1 MRISSKER
9 KKRLKNKSFDS
20 QSIISSDYVF
30 LKNGN
35 VKRKRNKNSYFET
48 FLEKR
53 RMAAEFAQSKRCY
66 STVSTKIT
74 YMNKNNNKLSLHGLQ
89 DILNMKNLQNN
100 LPGKATSLI
109 DNTNNIINSDS
120 FFIQNNIINKNN
132 SLSQPAFEEIKHL
145 TNKSNVN
152 NNEYNNNLNKP
163 YELDNDTNEE
173 TSKFANQDRIIDT
186 NKSRKI
192 EILPST
198 FLEKNPN
205 ESKANNNTNA
215 NKNNYYKFKYNNN
228 TYIKKRPIRDEN
240 GLIATLRQNQN
251 QNQEINTNNNNNQV
265 EASISFRNDL
275 NNNMN
280 IKDKN
285 NNINNI
291 NIIENVNSNDFS
303 IKYNDKKNKDIN
315 RYIDTNNNEEN
326 DTNIN
331 FFNNIMQKNDINI
344 NKSNKEEE
352 IITENNKSNITDP
365 NDISNEAIEETN
377 VIKVNDNDYLDID
390 EEINKQKNIYKD
402 NNNIIIERQ
411 EEIKQ
416 IYERKENIQKNK
428 QNIKEKQKY
437 FNIPKIDTSHQNK
450 EKVVLKEINRDNN
463 TIFKKYNNEDK
474 SFKNKYL
481 SNFLSNETIDK
492 IDDNNNN
499 ISLLNKNQFI
509 KKSNKNIDDSKNNKN
524 ILINNNKNDNNKNI
538 NLFSLM
544 INKDLERLNNLKK
557 NSQTSNKE
565 QNYFDE
571 INNLIKKIKGR
582 RDSKNEEFENINNE
596 NREKLLELENKRK
609 DLKLTQSQINTALN
623 YNKKKIMFPKE
634 NEINKDNNILESKK
648 AKNNKF
654 KISITSRMQNLLNNL
669 KKEKI
674 SNNIEEY
681 DDNSELNY
689 NNKSIFTQ
697 NVINS
702 INNFI
707 KEENNQFSPENNS
720 NIHHI
725 NNINSNNHSNN
736 FIVLQNYYNNENNNK
751 KYKKIKTNFNNYIS
765 FDNSNYTT
773 DRNFISDRE
782 SKQSFNMNINKNDIN
797 ELDQKISKLIKNKYN
812 YRLSKSK
819 PTLNLSKPNINI
831 FENDNKYGITSNNSR
846 GFGKSID
853 YGPFVESHTYIDKN
867 KEDRQNKSKNSE
879 IEWYKSKSKR
889 SSDYSS
895 YFNLNYN
902 NNKLN
907 NNNNCEINIMPV
919 NNIKSIFKS
928 FNYKK

>member
-9 KKRLKNKSFDS
+9 KKPIKNKSFDS

-74 YMNKNNNKLSLHGLQ
+74 YINKNNNKLPLNGLQ
-89 DILNMKNLQNN
+89 DIINMKNLKNN

-120 FFIQNNIINKNN
+120 FLIQNNLINKNN
-132 SLSQPAFEEIKHL
+132 NLSQPTFDQIKHL
-145 TNKSNVN
+145 TNKSNAN
-152 NNEYNNNLNKP
+152 NNELNNNLNPP

-173 TSKFANQDRIIDT
+173 TSKFGNQDRIIDT

-192 EILPST
+192 ET
-198 FLEKNPN
+198 FQFKNLE
-205 ESKANNNTNA
+205 NNNSIN
-215 NKNNYYKFKYNNN
+215 NSKSNNNYYKLKCNNN

-240 GLIATLRQNQN
+240 GLIATLRQNQDN
-251 QNQEINTNNNNNQV
+251 NINSNQV
-265 EASISFRNDL
+265 ETSISFRNDL
-275 NNNMN
+275 NNN
-280 IKDKN
+280 IKEKN

-291 NIIENVNSNDFS
+291 NNKNKIENINSNDFN
-303 IKYNDKKNKDIN
+303 IKYNEQKNKDIN

-326 DTNIN
+326 DNNIN
-331 FFNNIMQKNDINI
+331 FFNNIIQKNVSNINI
-344 NKSNKEEE
+344 NKNNINNFNKEE

-377 VIKVNDNDYLDID
+377 VIKVNDYLDIEED
-390 EEINKQKNIYKD
+390 NNEKNKEINNDKNYMVK
-402 NNNIIIERQ
+402 NQ
-411 EEIKQ
+411 EGIKQ
-416 IYERKENIQKNK
+416 IYEREEYNGKNNK
-428 QNIKEKQKY
+428 NMNEKQKY
-437 FNIPKIDTSHQNK
+437 FNVPKIDISHQNN
-450 EKVVLKEINRDNN
+450 EKVVLKEINSDNN
-463 TIFKKYNNEDK
+463 SIFKNYDGNKI
-474 SFKNKYL
+474 KYL
-481 SNFLSNETIDK
+481 SNFVNNEK
-492 IDDNNNN
+492 INN
-499 ISLLNKNQFI
+499 IDNHNKISPFNKNRY
-509 KKSNKNIDDSKNNKN
+509 
-524 ILINNNKNDNNKNI
+524 LINNNKSFDDSNNIKNIINKNDKSKNNNI
-538 NLFSLM
+538 FSLM
-544 INKDLERLNNLKK
+544 INKDIERLNNLKK
-557 NSQTSNKE
+557 NSQINNKE

-571 INNLIKKIKGR
+571 INSLIMKIRGK
-582 RDSKNEEFENINNE
+582 RDIKNSEYQNINNE
-596 NREKLLELENKRK
+596 NKEKLIELENKKK
-609 DLKLTQSQINTALN
+609 DLKLIQSQINTALN
-623 YNKKKIMFPKE
+623 YNKKKIIFPNE
-634 NEINKDNNILESKK
+634 NEINNDNNKILESKK
-648 AKNNKF
+648 NKNNNKF
-654 KISITSRMQNLLNNL
+654 KVNITSRMQNLLNNL

-674 SNNIEEY
+674 SNNIEEEY
-681 DDNSELNY
+681 DDNNDLSY

-707 KEENNQFSPENNS
+707 KEDNNQFSSNN

-751 KYKKIKTNFNNYIS
+751 KYKKIKINYNNYIS
-765 FDNSNYTT
+765 FDNINYTT

-782 SKQSFNMNINKNDIN
+782 TKQSFNINKNDIN
-797 ELDQKISKLIKNKYN
+797 ELDEKIFKLIKNKHTN
-812 YRLSKSK
+812 RLSKSK
-819 PTLNLSKPNINI
+819 PSLNLNLSKPNINL
-831 FENDNKYGITSNNSR
+831 FENENKYGITSNNSR

-853 YGPFVESHTYIDKN
+853 YGPFMESNLYFGKIKEDIQSKN
-867 KEDRQNKSKNSE
+867 KNNE

-889 SSDYSS
+889 NSECSN

-902 NNKLN
+902 NNIITN
-907 NNNNCEINIMPV
+907 NNYDVNIMPV

>member
-9 KKRLKNKSFDS
+9 KKPIKNKSFDS

-74 YMNKNNNKLSLHGLQ
+74 YINKNNNKLPLNGLQ
-89 DILNMKNLQNN
+89 DIINMKNLKNN

-120 FFIQNNIINKNN
+120 FLIQNNLINKNN
-132 SLSQPAFEEIKHL
+132 NLSQPTFDQIKHL
-145 TNKSNVN
+145 TNKSNAN
-152 NNEYNNNLNKP
+152 NNELNNNLNPP

-173 TSKFANQDRIIDT
+173 TSKFGNQDRIIDT

-192 EILPST
+192 ET
-198 FLEKNPN
+198 FQFKNLE
-205 ESKANNNTNA
+205 NNNSIN
-215 NKNNYYKFKYNNN
+215 NSKSNNNYYKLKCNNN

-240 GLIATLRQNQN
+240 GLIATLRQNQDN
-251 QNQEINTNNNNNQV
+251 NINSNQV
-265 EASISFRNDL
+265 ETSISFRNDL
-275 NNNMN
+275 NNN
-280 IKDKN
+280 IKEKN

-291 NIIENVNSNDFS
+291 NNKNKIENINSNDFN
-303 IKYNDKKNKDIN
+303 IKYNEPKNKDIN

-326 DTNIN
+326 DNNIN
-331 FFNNIMQKNDINI
+331 FFNNIIQKNVSNINI
-344 NKSNKEEE
+344 NKNNINNFNKEE

-377 VIKVNDNDYLDID
+377 VIKVNDYLDI
-390 EEINKQKNIYKD
+390 EED
-402 NNNIIIERQ
+402 NNEKNKDINNDKNYMIKNQ
-411 EEIKQ
+411 EGIKQ
-416 IYERKENIQKNK
+416 IYEREEYNGKNNK
-428 QNIKEKQKY
+428 NMNEKQKY
-437 FNIPKIDTSHQNK
+437 FNVPKIDISHQNN
-450 EKVVLKEINRDNN
+450 EKVVLKEINSDNN
-463 TIFKKYNNEDK
+463 SIFKNYDGNKIKYLNNFVNNE
-474 SFKNKYL
+474 
-481 SNFLSNETIDK
+481 K
-492 IDDNNNN
+492 INN
-499 ISLLNKNQFI
+499 IDNHNKISPFNKNRY
-509 KKSNKNIDDSKNNKN
+509 
-524 ILINNNKNDNNKNI
+524 LINNNKSFDDSNNIKNIINKNDKSKNNNI
-538 NLFSLM
+538 FSLM
-544 INKDLERLNNLKK
+544 INKDIERLNNLKK
-557 NSQTSNKE
+557 NSQINNKE

-571 INNLIKKIKGR
+571 INSLIMKIRGK
-582 RDSKNEEFENINNE
+582 RDIKNSEYQNINNE
-596 NREKLLELENKRK
+596 NKEKLIELENKKK
-609 DLKLTQSQINTALN
+609 DLKLIQSQINTALN
-623 YNKKKIMFPKE
+623 YNKKKIIFPNE
-634 NEINKDNNILESKK
+634 NEINNDNNKILESKK
-648 AKNNKF
+648 NKNNNKF
-654 KISITSRMQNLLNNL
+654 KVNITSRMQNLLNNL

-674 SNNIEEY
+674 SNNIDEEY
-681 DDNSELNY
+681 DGNNDLSY

-707 KEENNQFSPENNS
+707 KEDNNQFSSNN

-751 KYKKIKTNFNNYIS
+751 KYKKIKTNYNNYIS
-765 FDNSNYTT
+765 FDNINYTT

-782 SKQSFNMNINKNDIN
+782 TKQSFNINKNDIN
-797 ELDQKISKLIKNKYN
+797 ELDEKIFKLIKNKHTN
-812 YRLSKSK
+812 RLSKSK
-819 PTLNLSKPNINI
+819 PSLNLNLSKPNINL
-831 FENDNKYGITSNNSR
+831 FENENKYGITSNNSR

-853 YGPFVESHTYIDKN
+853 YGPFMESNLYFGKIKEDIQSKN
-867 KEDRQNKSKNSE
+867 KNNE
-879 IEWYKSKSKR
+879 IEWYKSKSKIN
-889 SSDYSS
+889 SECSN

-902 NNKLN
+902 NNIITN
-907 NNNNCEINIMPV
+907 NNYDVNIMPV

>member
-1 MRISSKER
+1 MRISSKE
-9 KKRLKNKSFDS
+9 KIKTIKNKSFDS
-20 QSIISSDYVF
+20 QSIISSDYIF

-35 VKRKRNKNSYFET
+35 IKRKRNKNSYFET

-74 YMNKNNNKLSLHGLQ
+74 YMNKNNKLSLHGLQ
-89 DILNMKNLQNN
+89 DIINMNNLKHN
-100 LPGKATSLI
+100 LPGKAKPII
-109 DNTNNIINSDS
+109 DNSNITNKNDLDNFI
-120 FFIQNNIINKNN
+120 IQNNINNNNN
-132 SLSQPAFEEIKHL
+132 SLSQPNFDEIKHL
-145 TNKSNVN
+145 TNKSNG
-152 NNEYNNNLNKP
+152 YNNNLNPP
-163 YELDNDTNEE
+163 YELGNENEE
-173 TSKFANQDRIIDT
+173 TSKFGYQDKIIDT

-192 EILPST
+192 DIFQDNNIEINEENQCRNYNSYRL
-198 FLEKNPN
+198 KN
-205 ESKANNNTNA
+205 K
-215 NKNNYYKFKYNNN
+215 NN
-228 TYIKKRPIRDEN
+228 TYIKKRPIRDEKTF
-240 GLIATLRQNQN
+240 IPTLRQSK
-251 QNQEINTNNNNNQV
+251 NQEINNNNNSQV

-275 NNNMN
+275 NNNN
-280 IKDKN
+280 KSKN
-285 NNINNI
+285 NNNNNNTSR
-291 NIIENVNSNDFS
+291 NIKLNSNDFS
-303 IKYNDKKNKDIN
+303 IKFSESKNNDII

-326 DTNIN
+326 DNNIN
-331 FFNNIMQKNDINI
+331 YFNNINQKNNI
-344 NKSNKEEE
+344 NDEKKINNNIAKKEILESNR
-352 IITENNKSNITDP
+352 SNQDE
-365 NDISNEAIEETN
+365 ISNNDIEETN
-377 VIKVNDNDYLDID
+377 VIKINDSCDDNYENNNLL
-390 EEINKQKNIYKD
+390 ENKNEVKNFEINYDD
-402 NNNIIIERQ
+402 NNKMEPVKKINE
-411 EEIKQ
+411 
-416 IYERKENIQKNK
+416 
-428 QNIKEKQKY
+428 KEKQEINNKKENNIKNQELKPISITQNY
-437 FNIPKIDTSHQNK
+437 LKIPKINIFNQEK
-450 EKVVLKEINRDNN
+450 EKVILKDIKPKKNN
-463 TIFKKYNNEDK
+463 YNLDSYSIMNNYK
-474 SFKNKYL
+474 
-481 SNFLSNETIDK
+481 
-492 IDDNNNN
+492 NNNN
-499 ISLLNKNQFI
+499 
-509 KKSNKNIDDSKNNKN
+509 SNTIDNNFSPSKNNKFIRKNNQNKIN
-524 ILINNNKNDNNKNI
+524 IKNDNKENK

-544 INKDLERLNNLKK
+544 INKDIERLNKLKQKPKK
-557 NSQTSNKE
+557 NNEELKYYNE
-565 QNYFDE
+565 L
-571 INNLIKKIKGR
+571 NNLINQIKGKR
-582 RDSKNEEFENINNE
+582 YDKNNEYINMNNE

-634 NEINKDNNILESKK
+634 NEINNDNNILEAKK
-648 AKNNKF
+648 AKNNNF

-797 ELDQKISKLIKNKYN
+797 ELDQKISKLIKNKHN

-819 PTLNLSKPNINI
+819 PSLNLNLSKPNINI

-889 SSDYSS
+889 NSDYSS

-907 NNNNCEINIMPV
+907 NNINCEINIMPV

>member
-9 KKRLKNKSFDS
+9 KKPIKNKSFDS

-74 YMNKNNNKLSLHGLQ
+74 YINKNNNKLPLNGLQ
-89 DILNMKNLQNN
+89 DIINMKNLKNN

-120 FFIQNNIINKNN
+120 FLIQNNLINKNN
-132 SLSQPAFEEIKHL
+132 NLSQPTFDQIKHL
-145 TNKSNVN
+145 TNKSNAN
-152 NNEYNNNLNKP
+152 NNELNNNLNPP

-173 TSKFANQDRIIDT
+173 TSKFGNQDRIIDT

-192 EILPST
+192 ET
-198 FLEKNPN
+198 FQFKNLE
-205 ESKANNNTNA
+205 NNNSIN
-215 NKNNYYKFKYNNN
+215 NSKSNNNYYKLKCNNN

-240 GLIATLRQNQN
+240 GLIATLRQNQDN
-251 QNQEINTNNNNNQV
+251 NINSNQV
-265 EASISFRNDL
+265 ETSISFRNDL
-275 NNNMN
+275 NNN
-280 IKDKN
+280 IKEKN

-291 NIIENVNSNDFS
+291 NNKNKIENINSNDFN
-303 IKYNDKKNKDIN
+303 IKYNEPKNKDIN

-326 DTNIN
+326 DNNIN
-331 FFNNIMQKNDINI
+331 FFNNIIQKNVSNINI
-344 NKSNKEEE
+344 NKNNINNFNKEE

-377 VIKVNDNDYLDID
+377 VIKVNDYLDIEED
-390 EEINKQKNIYKD
+390 NNEKNKEINNDKNYMIK
-402 NNNIIIERQ
+402 NQ
-411 EEIKQ
+411 EGIKQ
-416 IYERKENIQKNK
+416 IYEREEYNGKNNK
-428 QNIKEKQKY
+428 NMNEKQKY
-437 FNIPKIDTSHQNK
+437 FNVPKIDISHQNN
-450 EKVVLKEINRDNN
+450 EKVVLKEINSDNN
-463 TIFKKYNNEDK
+463 SIFKNYDGNKIKYLNNFVNNE
-474 SFKNKYL
+474 
-481 SNFLSNETIDK
+481 K
-492 IDDNNNN
+492 INN
-499 ISLLNKNQFI
+499 IDNHNKISPFNKNRY
-509 KKSNKNIDDSKNNKN
+509 
-524 ILINNNKNDNNKNI
+524 LINNNKSFDDSNNIKNIINKNDKSKNNNI
-538 NLFSLM
+538 FSLM
-544 INKDLERLNNLKK
+544 INKDIERLNNLKK
-557 NSQTSNKE
+557 NSQINNKE

-571 INNLIKKIKGR
+571 INSLIMKIRGK
-582 RDSKNEEFENINNE
+582 RDIKNSEYQNINNE
-596 NREKLLELENKRK
+596 NKEKLIELENKKK
-609 DLKLTQSQINTALN
+609 DLKLIQSQINTALN
-623 YNKKKIMFPKE
+623 YNKKKIIFPNE
-634 NEINKDNNILESKK
+634 NEINNDNNKILESKK
-648 AKNNKF
+648 NKNNNKF
-654 KISITSRMQNLLNNL
+654 KVNITSRMQNLLNNL

-674 SNNIEEY
+674 SNNIDEEY
-681 DDNSELNY
+681 DGNNDLSY

-707 KEENNQFSPENNS
+707 KEDNNQFSSNN

-751 KYKKIKTNFNNYIS
+751 KYKKIKTNYNNYIS
-765 FDNSNYTT
+765 FDNINYTT

-782 SKQSFNMNINKNDIN
+782 TKQSFNINKNDIN
-797 ELDQKISKLIKNKYN
+797 ELDEKIFKLIKNKHTN
-812 YRLSKSK
+812 RLSKSK
-819 PTLNLSKPNINI
+819 PSLNLNLSKPNINL
-831 FENDNKYGITSNNSR
+831 FENENKYGITSNNSR

-853 YGPFVESHTYIDKN
+853 YGPFMESNLYFGKIKEDIQSKN
-867 KEDRQNKSKNSE
+867 KNNE
-879 IEWYKSKSKR
+879 IEWYKSKSKIN
-889 SSDYSS
+889 SECSN

-902 NNKLN
+902 NNIITN
-907 NNNNCEINIMPV
+907 NNYDVNIMPV